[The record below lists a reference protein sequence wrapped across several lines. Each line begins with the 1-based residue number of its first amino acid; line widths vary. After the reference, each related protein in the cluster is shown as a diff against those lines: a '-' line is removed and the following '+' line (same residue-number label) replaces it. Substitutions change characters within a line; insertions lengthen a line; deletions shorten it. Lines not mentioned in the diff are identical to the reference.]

1 MSRPQPTNLHDAQ
14 QLIDDLVGANQQLT
28 ETVTDLQA
36 QVAWLSRQL
45 FGSKSERV
53 IGDDKAGLFAH
64 LASSEDGDG
73 SADHAPP
80 GESDTQT
87 VSYERPAT
95 PARRGKRQPIP
106 DDVPRIERVHD
117 LPDDEKS
124 DMKCIGREVS
134 EELEH
139 EPGKVYVIRHIR
151 YTYAR
156 KEPSVEPTPEKP
168 NVITAP
174 KPVEGLPGCIAGPS
188 LLAQIMVSKF
198 ADHLPLHRLEG
209 IWKRHGIEIARS
221 SMCRWAQQL
230 DKMCTPLMRLM
241 KNGVLQSHV
250 IRVDE
255 SPVNQQQRGPG
266 RRGARG
272 RMKQCYFYCYVGD
285 DNSGGP
291 YTLFDYQTGRSR
303 AGPNGWFTDERGE
316 PNYHGYLQCD
326 AYAGYNDLFDVAG
339 PWRMIHAGCWA
350 HTRRKFYDVRVQ
362 FPGPCHHA
370 LGQIKL
376 LYEVEREANELDAEQ
391 RQSLRDEK
399 SRPIVTSLLNW
410 CEDQKQQVLP
420 RSGLGEAITYTLNQ
434 AESLERFLDDGQ
446 LAIDNNMC
454 ERSLRGIA
462 LGRRNWL
469 FTGSEA
475 GGKAAATM
483 FSLIASARRHDL
495 EPWAYLTDVF
505 RRLPAT
511 PVSQLDQFLPDRWQA
526 PDA

>member
-1 MSRPQPTNLHDAQ
+1 MSRPRPTTLDEAHQ
-14 QLIDDLVGANQQLT
+14 VIDTLT

-53 IGDDKAGLFAH
+53 IDDGEAGLFSH
-64 LASSEDGDG
+64 LDGSEGDGDPNDRT
-73 SADHAPP
+73 SPD
-80 GESDTQT
+80 ESPTST
-87 VSYERPAT
+87 VMCERST
-95 PARRGKRQPIP
+95 STRRGKRRPIP
-106 DDVPRIERVHD
+106 DDLPRIERVHD
-117 LPDDEKS
+117 LPDDEKA

-156 KEPSVEPTPEKP
+156 KEPSVEPTPDKP

-198 ADHLPLHRLEG
+198 ADHLPLHRLER
-209 IWKRHGIEIARS
+209 IWRRHGIEIARS

-230 DKMCTPLMRLM
+230 DTTCTPLMRLM
-241 KNGVLQSHV
+241 KDHVLASYV
-250 IRVDE
+250 ILADE
-255 SPVNQQQRGPG
+255 TPVNQQRGKG
-266 RRGARG
+266 KGKTGA
-272 RMKQCYFYCYVGD
+272 KTKKCYFYCYVGD
-285 DNSGGP
+285 ADHP
-291 YTLFDYQTGRSR
+291 YTLFDYQTSRSR
-303 AGPNGWFTDERGE
+303 AGPNGWFTDDHGE
-316 PNYHGYLQCD
+316 PIYHGHLQCD
-326 AYAGYNDLFDVAG
+326 AYTGYDELFDPAL
-339 PWRMIHAGCWA
+339 PWRMTHAGCWA
-350 HTRRKFYDVRVQ
+350 HVRRKYYDVRVQ
-362 FPGPCHHA
+362 FPGPCHHV

-376 LYEVEREANELDAEQ
+376 LYAVEREAKALDAEQ
-391 RQSLRDEK
+391 RQALRDEK
-399 SRPIVTSLLNW
+399 SRPIVTSLLEW
-410 CEDQKQQVLP
+410 CEDQHKHVLP

-434 AESLERFLDDGQ
+434 AESLERYLDDGQ

-462 LGRRNWL
+462 IGRRNWL

-475 GGKAAATM
+475 GGRAAATM
-483 FSLIASARRHDL
+483 FSLIASALRHDL